1 MAHEILI
8 YNKTRRKIPKKLI
21 SDVVLRALK
30 FLQLKQPAELAVLI
44 VDKRE
49 IKRLNKIWRKK
60 NHTPDEL
67 SFGLNSRKSKIF
79 AKDKN
84 NVLRLGE
91 IVINGDKISD
101 EKYLKVILIH
111 SLLHLL
117 GYGHERSVAQAKKM
131 EQLEIKILTHLCRE
145 KI

>member
-49 IKRLNKIWRKK
+49 IKRLNKIYYIGFFKLIFEKFILCYSKK
-60 NHTPDEL
+60 
-67 SFGLNSRKSKIF
+67 
-79 AKDKN
+79 
-84 NVLRLGE
+84 
-91 IVINGDKISD
+91 
-101 EKYLKVILIH
+101 
-111 SLLHLL
+111 
-117 GYGHERSVAQAKKM
+117 
-131 EQLEIKILTHLCRE
+131 
-145 KI
+145 